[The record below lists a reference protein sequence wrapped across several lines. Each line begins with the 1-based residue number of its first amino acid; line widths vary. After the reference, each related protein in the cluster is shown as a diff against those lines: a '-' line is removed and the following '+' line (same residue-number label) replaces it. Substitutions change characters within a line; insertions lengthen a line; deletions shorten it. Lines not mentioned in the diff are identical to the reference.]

1 MISFLVKIGQMYEL
15 MVEDSFDAAHALRG
29 YEGPCENLHGH
40 TWKVQAFL
48 QGKKLNQIG
57 LLEDFKS
64 LRTILK
70 DTLAEFDHKLLND
83 TAPFDSENP
92 SSENLARVI
101 YKKLRRTIKSL
112 TKVTVWESS
121 TSCASY
127 WD

>member
-1 MISFLVKIGQMYEL
+1 MYEL